1 MRAILLALSFA
12 FVSHFAVAQETP
24 AAATPAA
31 ESTANAALLD
41 TVLVTGEQ
49 PGPGLWKVSKDD
61 AHVLWILGTQSP
73 LPKKMTW
80 RAQPVEAL
88 VAQAQAVIAAP
99 SGQFEIGFFRSL
111 TLLPSLLGARK
122 NEDGATLAQVLP
134 PELYARWQVLK
145 AKYLGNDRGVERLRP
160 IFAADALYGKALD
173 KSGLTRDDESWERVR
188 KAAKKSRV
196 PIVEPLVKLPLDDP
210 KQALSDF
217 KSTAGALDVACL
229 EVTLTRLE
237 TDLDAMRQ
245 RANAWAIGD
254 LAALRN
260 LPYPDQREACRAAVA
275 SNPRL
280 GEKIADI
287 RAQVDAAWLQAAQD
301 ALATNRVTLAVLPIA
316 DLVKPDGRLAQ
327 LQAKGYTV
335 ELPE

>member
-1 MRAILLALSFA
+1 MRAVLPALLFA
-12 FVSHFAVAQETP
+12 FALNFAVAQEAPPP
-24 AAATPAA
+24 AAAPQDA
-31 ESTANAALLD
+31 SNAAVLD

-88 VAQAQAVIAAP
+88 IAQAQSVIAAP

-111 TLLPSLLGARK
+111 TLLPSLLGAKK
-122 NEDGATLAQVLP
+122 NADGATLAQVLP

-145 AKYLGNDRGVERLRP
+145 TKYLGNDRGVERLRP
-160 IFAADALYGKALD
+160 IFAADELYGTALE
-173 KSGLTRDDESWERVR
+173 KSGLARDDETWERVR
-188 KAAKKSRV
+188 KAAKKNRV
-196 PIVEPLVKLPLDDP
+196 PIVEPLVKVPLDDP
-210 KQALSDF
+210 KQALADF
-217 KSTAGALDVACL
+217 KTTAGALDVTCL
-229 EVTLTRLE
+229 EVTITRLE

-254 LAALRN
+254 LDALRS

-280 GEKIADI
+280 GEKIAAI
-287 RAQVDAAWLQAAQD
+287 RAQVDAAWLDAAQS
-301 ALATNRVTLAVLPIA
+301 ALAANRVTLAVLPIA
-316 DLVKPDGRLAQ
+316 ELVKPDGRLAQ